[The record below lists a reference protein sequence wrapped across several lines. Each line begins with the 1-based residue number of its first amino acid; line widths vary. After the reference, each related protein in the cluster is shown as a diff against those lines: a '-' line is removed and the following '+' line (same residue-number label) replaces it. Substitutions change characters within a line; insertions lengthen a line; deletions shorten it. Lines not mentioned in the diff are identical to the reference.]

1 MSVNQYINGKL
12 NLIAGG
18 YGSGGGGECGCE
30 ENTFTGTKE
39 EVQAAIA
46 AGEIKDDFI
55 IFVTD
60 DFEEMSDNKIEY
72 VTQEEYDALPESKLT
87 DNVEYRITDK
97 GIDSVSASN
106 VKYDGS
112 ASGLSAMNVQG
123 AVDELKEELNN
134 SVDELQGD
142 ISTLNNSLGLLKEP
156 EYLTVLSEVDKTFTV
171 PSEYS
176 YILLVPSAT
185 WSQPYFCKTDLVHRS
200 WNVFQR
206 YYFPAYSNCYITYE
220 CKYGTVKISAIDGA
234 DSIPSAW
241 NPCVLIY
248 GIK

>member
-18 YGSGGGGECGCE
+18 FSGSGGGGECGCE
-30 ENTFTGTKE
+30 ENTFTGTME

-60 DFEEMSDNKIEY
+60 DFEEISSDNKIEY

-106 VKYDGS
+106 VKYDN
-112 ASGLSAMNVQG
+112 AVSGLEAVNVQG
-123 AVDELKEELNN
+123 AVDELKED
-134 SVDELQGD
+134 VDGLQGD
-142 ISTLNNSLGLLKEP
+142 ISTLNDSLEDKIIRVTVTNVTTDNYGFFDIKSKLKTYTDNGYKIVNAYGKNNSLSQYGTPLYVNFSTATYNCELESYGYLYKASGSTIEP
-156 EYLTVLSEVDKTFTV
+156 LAGGINVT
-171 PSEYS
+171 
-176 YILLVPSAT
+176 LLVIMM
-185 WSQPYFCKTDLVHRS
+185 K
-200 WNVFQR
+200 
-206 YYFPAYSNCYITYE
+206 
-220 CKYGTVKISAIDGA
+220 
-234 DSIPSAW
+234 
-241 NPCVLIY
+241 
-248 GIK
+248 

>member
-18 YGSGGGGECGCE
+18 YGSGGGECGCE
-30 ENTFTGTKE
+30 ENTFTGTME

-60 DFEEMSDNKIEY
+60 DFEEISSDNKIEY

-112 ASGLSAMNVQG
+112 ASGLNAINVQG
-123 AVDELKEELNN
+123 AVDELKDSLSKLPLYNKGNLTSVVTSDYCTIGSCTYEKVGGIIILSINITTTSEVPVNGVLLDNIPLRPGVNGVTVEICKYNAKDVYMARLLRSTDNNN
-134 SVDELQGD
+134 S
-142 ISTLNNSLGLLKEP
+142 IN
-156 EYLTVLSEVDKTFTV
+156 
-171 PSEYS
+171 
-176 YILLVPSAT
+176 
-185 WSQPYFCKTDLVHRS
+185 
-200 WNVFQR
+200 
-206 YYFPAYSNCYITYE
+206 
-220 CKYGTVKISAIDGA
+220 KIYMY
-234 DSIPSAW
+234 DSIPSGTAIRTEIVF
-241 NPCVLIY
+241 NGTLH
-248 GIK
+248 

>member
-18 YGSGGGGECGCE
+18 YGSGGGECGCE
-30 ENTFTGTKE
+30 ENTFTGTME

-60 DFEEMSDNKIEY
+60 DFEEISSDNKIEY
-72 VTQEEYDALPESKLT
+72 VTQEEYDALPDSKLT
-87 DNVEYRITDK
+87 DDVEYRITDK

-123 AVDELKEELNN
+123 AVDEVNGKSIYSTEEKVVGTWIDGKPIYRKIVKFADDTVGTESKVQEIDFPNVEKLVSLKGNLCWYNKNQQYPIPFVVLLSQENWIN
-134 SVDELQGD
+134 VDL
-142 ISTLNNSLGLLKEP
+142 
-156 EYLTVLSEVDKTFTV
+156 YLSDTNKLRLR
-171 PSEYS
+171 Y
-176 YILLVPSAT
+176 
-185 WSQPYFCKTDLVHRS
+185 HRS
-200 WNVFQR
+200 IGSSPMLDV
-206 YYFPAYSNCYITYE
+206 Y
-220 CKYGTVKISAIDGA
+220 AIVEYTKTTD
-234 DSIPSAW
+234 
-241 NPCVLIY
+241 
-248 GIK
+248 